1 MLKLINLGLLSG
13 LFFSSTFVLNEIM
26 SEQGGHWFWS
36 ASLRYLFMV
45 LFLLVIALVS
55 DGVKQLKQLLQ
66 LFLQHAVFWMVT
78 GSIGFGAFYGLICF
92 SADYSPGWIIAA
104 TWQFTIVA
112 SLLVLML
119 FGRTFPLRVWL
130 FSAMIFFGV
139 LLINLSHA
147 TEVSVEQVLFGA
159 MPVLLA
165 AFCYPLGNQLVW
177 EVRQGQ
183 HEKLPKINSPLLN
196 KAFNKVLL
204 MSLGS
209 MPMWIVLGLV
219 LQPSL
224 PENSQILNTAL
235 VALLSGV
242 IATSIFI
249 YARTQATKASELAGV
264 DATQASEVVF
274 AMIAGALL
282 LNSVQINLLAMCG
295 LALIFIGLGF
305 FVIYQ
310 NKA

>member
-13 LFFSSTFVLNEIM
+13 LFFSATFVLNEIM

-45 LFLLVIALVS
+45 IFLLIIALLS
-55 DGVKQLKQLLQ
+55 DGIKQLKQLLQ
-66 LFLQHAVFWMVT
+66 LFLQHAVFWIVT
-78 GSIGFGAFYGLICF
+78 GSIGFGAFYALICF

-119 FGRTFPLRVWL
+119 FGRRFPSRVWL
-130 FSAMIFFGV
+130 FSTMIFFGV
-139 LLINLSHA
+139 LLINLSQA
-147 TEVSVEQVLFGA
+147 TEVSINQLLFGA
-159 MPVLLA
+159 LPVLLA

-183 HEKLPKINSPLLN
+183 HKKLPKIHSPLLD

-209 MPMWIVLGLV
+209 IPMWIVLGLFV
-219 LQPSL
+219 QPGL
-224 PENSQILNTAL
+224 PEKSQILNTAL
-235 VALLSGV
+235 VALFSGV

-249 YARTQATKASELAGV
+249 YARTKATKASELAGV

-274 AMIAGALL
+274 AMIAGLIL
-282 LNSVQINLLAMCG
+282 LNSVQINLLAICG
-295 LALIFIGLGF
+295 LAFVFIGLGF
-305 FVIYQ
+305 FVLYQ
-310 NKA
+310 NRP